1 MKITVT
7 QFKSEARSEGTLK
20 EGQDYTEYQDDLD
33 DQETLLLLERLRT
46 SRSRLLIDGPNRTAI
61 FDLSTDGTVNVEI
74 LSVTDDFW
82 AISKVSAVEAQ
93 LIIQVIHAGGNFSEF
108 IPETNRQ
115 WDAYGPAG
123 WEGTE
128 ALDRKSK

>member
-1 MKITVT
+1 MVFLKITVT
-7 QFKSEARSEGTLK
+7 QFKPEAPSEGTLK

-46 SRSRLLIDGPNRTAI
+46 SRSRLLIDGPNRTGI
-61 FDLSTDGTVNVEI
+61 FDLSTDGTINVEI

-82 AISKVSAVEAQ
+82 AISEVSAIEAQ
-93 LIIQVIHAGGNFSEF
+93 LIIKVIHAGGNFSEF

-123 WEGTE
+123 
-128 ALDRKSK
+128 